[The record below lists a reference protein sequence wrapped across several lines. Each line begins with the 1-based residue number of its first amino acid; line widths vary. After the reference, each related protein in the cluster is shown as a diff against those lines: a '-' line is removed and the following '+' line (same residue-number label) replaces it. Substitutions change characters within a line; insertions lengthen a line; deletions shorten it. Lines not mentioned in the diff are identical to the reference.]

1 VATTHLLDA
10 VAKLHGVQLYETP
23 VGFKYV
29 GPLLRDDKIALG
41 GEESAG
47 MTIRG
52 HLPEKDGILACL
64 LVAEMIGA
72 RQKSLR
78 EQLQDLFRRV
88 GQEFWPI
95 RVNLHL
101 EPDVQARLVGR
112 LKETFTEFAGR
123 HVAKENRLDG
133 MKLIFDDGSWVLM
146 RPSGTEPVVRIYAEA
161 ASIAAAE
168 KLAEEARA
176 WIGK

>member
-1 VATTHLLDA
+1 I
-10 VAKLHGVQLYETP
+10 E
-23 VGFKYV
+23 
-29 GPLLRDDKIALG
+29 
-41 GEESAG
+41 
-47 MTIRG
+47 
-52 HLPEKDGILACL
+52 
-64 LVAEMIGA
+64 A

-78 EQLQDLFRRV
+78 DQVQDLFRRV

-101 EPDVQARLVGR
+101 APDVQARLVEQ

-123 HVAKENRLDG
+123 NVAKENRLDG

-146 RPSGTEPVVRIYAEA
+146 RPSGTEPVVRIYTEASSMA
-161 ASIAAAE
+161 ASE

-176 WIGK
+176 WIGN